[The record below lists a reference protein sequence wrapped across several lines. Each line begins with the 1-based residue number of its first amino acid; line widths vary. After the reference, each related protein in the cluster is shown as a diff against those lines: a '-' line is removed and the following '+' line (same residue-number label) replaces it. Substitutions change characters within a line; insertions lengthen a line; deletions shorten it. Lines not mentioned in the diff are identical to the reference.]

1 MEAAECGAAA
11 LSIILAHYGRYESLE
26 KLRIEC
32 GVSRDGSKAVNMLK
46 VARNYGMI
54 AQGAKVE
61 ELETLTEVPF
71 PYILF
76 WEFNHFV
83 VLDGI
88 KDNKYYLND
97 PATGPRVVDRNEFD
111 KSFTG
116 IILTFEPTAQFKKV
130 GKPPSLYYQLKNRL
144 QKSKMAVL
152 FVILASLALVIPGI
166 IIPGFTKIFIDDI
179 LIEGTHNWLL
189 PLLVGMTI
197 TAILRGLLT
206 ILQQKYLLRLEIKLM
221 LTASVKFFW
230 HVLRLPITFFHQ
242 RYAGDIEERV
252 SANNRVAEL
261 LTGDL
266 SSSVVSLISM
276 VFFAI
281 IMLLLSWPLAVIG
294 IIVAALNFCLLY
306 GLSRKMADIGRRFLQ
321 ESGRLMGVEMNG
333 LQSIETIKAMG
344 GGDDFFQR
352 WAGYHAKM
360 INSQQQL
367 MKYEQYLLIV
377 PQFLTSILTIIIL
390 GLGSWQIILGQLTV
404 GTLVAFQSL
413 MASFIA
419 PLNALLGFGKDIQ
432 RIRGD
437 LARLDDVLKHP
448 EDRRLVTL
456 KEPQAPAQT
465 AAKLKGE
472 IELRDITFGYSLL
485 DPPFIENFSLSI
497 TPNSRVAIV
506 GKSGSG
512 KSTISKLICGL
523 YEPWKG
529 DIILDGKH
537 LSEITPDVM
546 SCSLSLVDQDI
557 FLFEGNVRDNLTQ
570 WDPQFSEADIDMAT
584 KDACIGDVIIER
596 GGLGSKVLEGGVNFS
611 GGQCQR
617 FEIARA
623 LVNQPTILIL
633 DEATASLDPIM
644 EKMIYDNL
652 KKRQL
657 TLIIIS
663 HRLSTIRDCDEIV
676 VLDEGKI
683 IQRGTH
689 QQLVQEEGLYKQL
702 ITWE

>member
-11 LSIILAHYGRYESLE
+11 LSIILAYYGRYESLE
-26 KLRIEC
+26 KLRVEC
-32 GVSRDGSKAVNMLK
+32 GVSRDGSKAINMLK
-46 VARNYGMI
+46 VARKYGLT

-61 ELETLTEVPF
+61 ELESLQEVPF

-76 WEFNHFV
+76 WQFNHFV

-88 KDNKYYLND
+88 KNNKFYIND

-116 IILTFEPTAQFKKV
+116 IILTFEPTPQFKKG
-130 GKPPSLYYQLKNRL
+130 GKPPSLYHQLKDRME
-144 QKSKMAVL
+144 KSKKAVL

-179 LIEGTHNWLL
+179 LIAQTHNWLL

-197 TAILRGLLT
+197 TAILRGILT
-206 ILQQKYLLRLEIKLM
+206 LLQQKYLLRLEVKLM
-221 LTASVKFFW
+221 LSASVKFFW

-281 IMLLLSWPLAVIG
+281 IMLLLSWPLAIIG
-294 IIVAALNFCLLY
+294 IIVAILNFSLLY
-306 GLSRKMADIGRRFLQ
+306 FVSRRMTDASRRYLQ

-333 LQSIETIKAMG
+333 LQSIETLKAMG
-344 GGDDFFQR
+344 NDNDFFQR
-352 WAGYHAKM
+352 WAGFHAKM
-360 INSQQQL
+360 VNSEQRL
-367 MKYEQYLLIV
+367 MKYEQFLLIIS
-377 PQFLTSILTIIIL
+377 QLLTGLLTVIIL
-390 GLGSWQIILGQLTV
+390 GLGSWLIIRGQITV

-413 MASFIA
+413 MVSFIA
-419 PLNALLGFGKDIQ
+419 PSNTLLGFGKDIQ

-437 LARLDDVLKHP
+437 LARLDDVIKHP
-448 EDRRLVTL
+448 EDSRLADL
-456 KEPQAPAQT
+456 KEPKGPQQGI
-465 AAKLKGE
+465 AKLNGE
-472 IELRDITFGYSLL
+472 IELSNVTFGYSLL

-497 TPNSRVAIV
+497 KPNSRIAIV

-523 YEPWKG
+523 YEPWEGKI
-529 DIILDGKH
+529 DLDGKQ
-537 LSEITPDVM
+537 LSEVSPAVIAD
-546 SCSLSLVDQDI
+546 SLSLVDQDI
-557 FLFEGNVRDNLTQ
+557 FLFEGNIRDNLTL
-570 WDPQFSEADIDMAT
+570 WDQSFSEFSIDQAI
-584 KDACIGDVIIER
+584 KDACIDDVIIER
-596 GGLGSKVLEGGVNFS
+596 GGLGAKVTEGGVNFS

-633 DEATASLDPIM
+633 DEATASLDPMM
-644 EKMIYDNL
+644 EKTIYDNL

-657 TLIIIS
+657 TLLIIS
-663 HRLSTIRDCDEIV
+663 HRLSTIRDCDEII
-676 VLDEGKI
+676 VLEEGKI
-683 IQRGTH
+683 IQRGVH
-689 QQLVQEEGLYKQL
+689 QQLINEEGLYKQL